1 MDLNKSSLLNNEMG
15 ETENDLIEDSVY
27 FDLGDFSF
35 ESDGS
40 INVILTNYDLNSPI
54 FIYKVSYVQ
63 KNKQNKL

>member
-1 MDLNKSSLLNNEMG
+1 MDLNKSSLLNNEMS

-40 INVILTNYDLNSPI
+40 I
-54 FIYKVSYVQ
+54 
-63 KNKQNKL
+63 